1 MWIERGE
8 VKKGSGVEP
17 SATVLGLGSIQLG
30 KCSNLTSDFSLQKA
44 TELAEL
50 APCVTALETW
60 LTTGNWFLEA
70 ASGQR
75 VLEFLDG
82 RCLLILR
89 GTTSSKR

>member
-44 TELAEL
+44 TELCDSSGNLADHREL
-50 APCVTALETW
+50 VPRSCIWTE
-60 LTTGNWFLEA
+60 
-70 ASGQR
+70 
-75 VLEFLDG
+75 
-82 RCLLILR
+82 
-89 GTTSSKR
+89 SS